1 MTDGVKQVLL
11 IVGSAKLQQST
22 SEVLGSYLLD
32 KLIQRGWAT
41 ETRYAH
47 KTVRPGEARSA
58 LLSSVDNAD
67 LVILAAPLFVDAL
80 PYPVTGMLEQIAENR
95 RGGNR
100 RTDQSLLCILNCG
113 FPEAHQNETAI
124 AICRQFAREAGF
136 EWAGGLALGG
146 GEAINGRGLF
156 RVRGLARNVIKS
168 LDLAAQALADGK
180 PIPEK
185 AVDLMA
191 KPLMPRWLYI
201 LMGSSRWKRE
211 AKAHGVY
218 KKLLDK
224 PYLQ

>member
-1 MTDGVKQVLL
+1 MMNSARRALL

-32 KLIQRGWAT
+32 KLVQEGWES

-47 KTVRPGEARSA
+47 KTIRPGEARSA

-67 LVILAAPLFVDAL
+67 LIILATPLFVDAL
-80 PYPVTGMLEQIAENR
+80 PYPVTGMLEQIAESR
-95 RGGNR
+95 RGSHA

-113 FPEAHQNETAI
+113 FPEAHQNDTAI

-146 GEAINGRGLF
+146 GEAINGRSLF
-156 RVRGLARNVIKS
+156 KVKGLARNVIKS
-168 LDLAAQALADGK
+168 LNLAAEALADGQL
-180 PIPEK
+180 IPRK

-201 LMGSSRWKRE
+201 LMGTSRWKRE
-211 AKAHGVY
+211 AKAHGVH
-218 KKLLDK
+218 KKLLDR
-224 PYLQ
+224 PFEE

>member
-1 MTDGVKQVLL
+1 MNGARKVLL

-32 KLIQRGWAT
+32 KLVRRGWQS

-47 KTVRPGEARSA
+47 KTIRPGEARSA
-58 LLSSVDNAD
+58 VLASVDEAD

-95 RGGNR
+95 AGRNT

-124 AICRQFAREAGF
+124 AICRQFARETGF
-136 EWAGGLALGG
+136 EWAGGLALGA
-146 GEAINGRGLF
+146 GEAINGRNLF
-156 RVRGLARNVIKS
+156 KVKGLARNVIKS

-180 PIPEK
+180 PIPQK

-201 LMGSSRWKRE
+201 LMGTSRWKRE
-211 AKAHGVY
+211 AKTHGMH
-218 KKLLDK
+218 KNLLDR
-224 PYLQ
+224 PFEE